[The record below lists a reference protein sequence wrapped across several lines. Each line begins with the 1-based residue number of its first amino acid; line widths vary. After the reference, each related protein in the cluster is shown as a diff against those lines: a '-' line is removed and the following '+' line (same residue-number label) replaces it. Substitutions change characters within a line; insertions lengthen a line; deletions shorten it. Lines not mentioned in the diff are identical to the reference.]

1 MACMCICVYIHTPQS
16 RYDPIQVMNVTR
28 HNIFQGHFDVVTTLR
43 DRNIE
48 AQVEQLVREDELTIA
63 LRSML
68 KMGADINT
76 LSEASGLTVAEIRKR
91 VDRDLRVIEDTA
103 SLAGLV

>member
-1 MACMCICVYIHTPQS
+1 
-16 RYDPIQVMNVTR
+16 MNVTR
-28 HNIFQGHFDVVTTLR
+28 LNIFQGQLDVVTTLR

-48 AQVEQLVREDELTIA
+48 AQVAQLVREDELTIA

-68 KMGADINT
+68 KMGADINS
-76 LSEASGLTVAEIRKR
+76 LSEASGLTVDEIRKR